1 MKHFLVIDAK
11 FNREWNAELIGL
23 RFTEPPSYTAVLE
36 CDGKADFFN
45 VEEFRS
51 GLAKASK

>member
-51 GLAKASK
+51 GLATAAK